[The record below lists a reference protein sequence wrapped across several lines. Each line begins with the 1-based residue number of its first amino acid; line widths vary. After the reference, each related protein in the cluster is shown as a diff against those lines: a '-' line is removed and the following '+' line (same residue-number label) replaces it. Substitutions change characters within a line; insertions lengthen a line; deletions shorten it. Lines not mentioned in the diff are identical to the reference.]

1 MLTLELMKTHVVKV
15 YETATIREAV
25 DLMDIYQV
33 DSLPVVDSEDRLAGM
48 ISERDILK
56 ALAPQN
62 CSKMVGSEHNQSI
75 AESAV
80 AIHMVQNVISIS
92 ERCEAAEAVSL
103 VLDSGLKRIPVVTEE
118 GLVVGTLNRVDVFQA
133 LFDDLKL

>member
-15 YETATIREAV
+15 YETSTIREAV

-33 DSLPVVDSEDRLAGM
+33 DSLPVVDTEDRLTGM
-48 ISERDILK
+48 ISEGDILK
-56 ALAPQN
+56 ALATRN
-62 CSKMVGSEHNQSI
+62 CSKTVVCEQNQFI

-80 AIHMVQNVISIS
+80 ATYMVPNVISIS

-103 VLDSGLKRIPVVTEE
+103 ILDSGLKRIPVVTEDKH
-118 GLVVGTLNRVDVFQA
+118 VVGTLNRVDVFQA

>member
-1 MLTLELMKTHVVKV
+1 MKTHVVKV
-15 YETATIREAV
+15 YETSTIREAV

-33 DSLPVVDSEDRLAGM
+33 DSLPVVDTEDRLTGM

-56 ALAPQN
+56 ALPTRN
-62 CSKMVGSEHNQSI
+62 CSKMVVCEQNQFI

-80 AIHMVQNVISIS
+80 ATYMVPNVISIL

-103 VLDSGLKRIPVVTEE
+103 ILDSGLKRIPVITEDKH
-118 GLVVGTLNRVDVFQA
+118 VVGTLNRVDVFQA

>member
-1 MLTLELMKTHVVKV
+1 MKTHVVKV
-15 YETATIREAV
+15 YETSTIREAV

-33 DSLPVVDSEDRLAGM
+33 DSLPVVDTEDRLTGM

-56 ALAPQN
+56 ALPTRN
-62 CSKMVGSEHNQSI
+62 CSKMVVCEQNQFI

-80 AIHMVQNVISIS
+80 ATYMVPNVISIL

-103 VLDSGLKRIPVVTEE
+103 ILDSGLKRIPVVTEDNH
-118 GLVVGTLNRVDVFQA
+118 VVGTLNRVDVFQA
-133 LFDDLKL
+133 LFDDVKL